1 MRMTPSQIDMWLLLG
16 ERPAMLP
23 EWGLKER
30 IRRGHAG
37 LVKTTGKDF
46 GFDPHRWHDY
56 LRETKEDGY
65 RWSGIAKKIGHA
77 TTDPAWCRAVA
88 ELQNE
93 ETAKSGKGAAERGR
107 PCSRCRP

>member
-16 ERPAMLP
+16 ERPPMLP
-23 EWGLKER
+23 EWDLKER

-46 GFDPHRWHDY
+46 GFDPQRWHDY
-56 LRETKEDGY
+56 LRETKEGGY
-65 RWSGIAKKIGHA
+65 RWRGIAEKIGDA

-88 ELQNE
+88 ELQSE
-93 ETAKSGKGAAERGR
+93 ATAKSGQG
-107 PCSRCRP
+107 